1 MRDEKSDRIISSLIK
16 DYYKRAILDVDE
28 VDKREFAYGTF
39 ESKIKVRHLSFGSVA
54 ELSKYLVDNA
64 PAYVSYSSAY
74 YEFPEGRPMEKK
86 NWKGSELIFDLDATD
101 MDLQC
106 KLEHGKGWICSNCLG
121 EVKNEAIK
129 LIEDF
134 LIPDFGFSENEIIIN
149 FSGNRGYHI
158 HIDNKEVISLDKDER
173 KQISDYISGNGI
185 DPEDIFPDSGKR
197 GKRLIGPRPSER
209 GWTGKIARN
218 FISKLNKGP
227 EAMQTLGMSKQIAD
241 KLYKNRALV
250 EMGIRSG
257 NWDMINIKN
266 KSEFW
271 KGVLKKEAV
280 IQSDRIDGNVTNDT
294 SHLIRLP
301 NTIHGETGLIAKKI
315 GSLSEL
321 HEFDPMRDAIA
332 FEKGEL
338 NVKVDGK
345 HILEMKGE
353 KFGPYKGEEV
363 VLPVY
368 AAAYL
373 YLKGL
378 AHIINPTYIS

>member
-1 MRDEKSDRIISSLIK
+1 MRDESSDKMISSLIR
-16 DYYKRAILDVDE
+16 DYYRRAVIDVDH

-39 ESKIKVRHLSFGSVA
+39 ESKIKVRHLSFGSIR
-54 ELSKYLVDNA
+54 ELSRYLVDNA
-64 PAYVSYSSAY
+64 PPYLSYSSAY
-74 YEFPEGRPMEKK
+74 YEFPAGRPMEKK
-86 NWKGSELIFDLDATD
+86 NWRGSELVFDLDATD
-101 MDLQC
+101 MDIPC
-106 KLEHGKGWICSNCLG
+106 KKEHSKGWICKICL
-121 EVKNEAIK
+121 EAVKGEAIK

-134 LIPDFGFSENEIIIN
+134 LIPDFGFSESEMIIN

-158 HIDNKEVISLDKDER
+158 HINKEDVLGLDKNER

-185 DPEDIFPDSGKR
+185 DSEEIFPDSGKR
-197 GKRLIGPRPSER
+197 GKRLIGPRPEEK
-209 GWTGKIARN
+209 GWPGKIAKN
-218 FISKLNKGP
+218 FVSKLNKGP
-227 EAMQTLGMSKQIAD
+227 EAMQALGMSKQMAE
-241 KLYKNRALV
+241 KLYKNRSLV

-257 NWDMINIKN
+257 NWDMISIKN

-271 KGVLKKEAV
+271 KDVLKKEAV

-301 NTIHGETGLIAKKI
+301 NTIHGETGLIAKKV

-321 HEFDPMRDAIA
+321 HKFDPMKDAIA

-338 NVKVDGK
+338 RVCANAE
-345 HILEMKGE
+345 HELEIKGE
-353 KFGPYKGEEV
+353 VFGPYRGEEV

-368 AAAYL
+368 AATYL

-378 AHIINPTYIS
+378 AHIINSTDIS